1 MIFQGGFFLMT
12 FQGGS
17 RLLCLHRISH
27 LQHLGAVEGGAG
39 LMITTACYMIIWL
52 TELSFF
58 GGLVGGPD
66 KDFDFMVKMLTL
78 FSLHVVIILVS
89 SGVLSPCHLR

>member
-39 LMITTACYMIIWL
+39 EENI
-52 TELSFF
+52 EEDS
-58 GGLVGGPD
+58 D
-66 KDFDFMVKMLTL
+66 EKDADGA
-78 FSLHVVIILVS
+78 HGDIGNI
-89 SGVLSPCHLR
+89 

>member
-1 MIFQGGFFLMT
+1 MT

-39 LMITTACYMIIWL
+39 EENI
-52 TELSFF
+52 EEDSD
-58 GGLVGGPD
+58 D
-66 KDFDFMVKMLTL
+66 KDADGA
-78 FSLHVVIILVS
+78 HGDIGNI
-89 SGVLSPCHLR
+89 